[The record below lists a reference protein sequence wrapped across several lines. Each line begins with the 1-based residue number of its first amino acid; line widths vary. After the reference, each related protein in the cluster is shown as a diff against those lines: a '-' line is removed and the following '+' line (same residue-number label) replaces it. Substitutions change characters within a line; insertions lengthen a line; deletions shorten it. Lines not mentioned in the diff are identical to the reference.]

1 MMSTLT
7 EKTHDEST
15 RVTDQLL
22 VRILSNLRDKNGN
35 YLHLKFLGYYDSRIH
50 NQIQ

>member
-22 VRILSNLRDKNGN
+22 VRILSNLHDKNVISTS
-35 YLHLKFLGYYDSRIH
+35 KILGYYGSRIH

>member
-1 MMSTLT
+1 MMSTPT

-22 VRILSNLRDKNGN
+22 VRILSNLRDKNVISTSKILRLLWLT
-35 YLHLKFLGYYDSRIH
+35 YT
-50 NQIQ
+50 

>member
-22 VRILSNLRDKNGN
+22 VRIVPNLRDRNGN
-35 YLHLKFLGYYDSRIH
+35 YLHLKFLGDYGSRIH